1 MQLIKA
7 GSTEGRW
14 FEFRESAR
22 AMGSPEERTS
32 ADLACFRVKRIPTQL
47 DRETYTAV
55 FGPKQELRR
64 RRGEVISEADP
75 LKSQEY
81 TLRLANFALVDS
93 FEAEVPAEIVAL
105 AGIRGEGMVRLDGQW
120 SEAVKRAVFGELP
133 ALASWV
139 VACASSLNASAA
151 EEEKELGKTS

>member
-1 MQLIKA
+1 MQLIKQ

-32 ADLACFRVKRIPTQL
+32 ADLACFRVRRIPTQF
-47 DRETYTAV
+47 DRTTYTDVYGA
-55 FGPKQELRR
+55 KQELRR
-64 RRGEVISEADP
+64 RRGEVVTETDP

-81 TLRLANFALVDS
+81 TLRLAAYALVDS
-93 FEAEVPAEIVAL
+93 FEAEVPAEIVAA
-105 AGIRGEGMVRLDGQW
+105 AGVQAEGMTKLDGRW
-120 SEAVKRAVFGELP
+120 SDAVKRAVFGELP

-139 VACASSLNASAA
+139 VQCASSLNASAA
-151 EEEKELGKTS
+151 EEESQLGKTS